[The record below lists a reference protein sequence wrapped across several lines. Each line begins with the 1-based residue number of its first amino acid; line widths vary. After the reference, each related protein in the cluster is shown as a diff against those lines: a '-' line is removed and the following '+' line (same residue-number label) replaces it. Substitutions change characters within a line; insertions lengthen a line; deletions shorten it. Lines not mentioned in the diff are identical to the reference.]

1 MFKFCFQTNLEVN
14 EEVVCNP
21 RPIERELSSYHGEG
35 TCVCKSFL
43 GTCIHKTESK
53 QTSKEATAGE
63 LRIISIYLAGREL
76 SSKGVK
82 IVKLCFLIICKDTSL
97 VNWIA
102 MSIMI

>member
-1 MFKFCFQTNLEVN
+1 MFKFCFQTNLDVN

-53 QTSKEATAGE
+53 QPSKEAIAGE
-63 LRIISIYLAGREL
+63 LYIISIYLAGL

-82 IVKLCFLIICKDTSL
+82 IVTLCFLIICKDTSL
-97 VNWIA
+97 VKWIA

>member
-1 MFKFCFQTNLEVN
+1 MFECCFQTNLEVN

-63 LRIISIYLAGREL
+63 LYIISIYLAGRYPQRGFVTL
-76 SSKGVK
+76 
-82 IVKLCFLIICKDTSL
+82 
-97 VNWIA
+97 
-102 MSIMI
+102 